1 MRIAVLGASGRVGR
15 LLVEQAAEQG
25 HQVVAL
31 VRTPDRFAV
40 PVGAGMSAA
49 SGTVEVRRG
58 DVTAPRAFPDLGDC
72 DVVVSAIGISK
83 GEGPGALVAG
93 ARALASTRVRTVWL
107 GALGSGTS
115 AGAGGAFYQVLMRVF
130 VGKELAEK
138 AEADRIALQAGATV
152 VHAPDLGDGPLSP
165 QRGVVRLADYRRPLL
180 IPRISRATAAA
191 VLLDEA
197 ENGGHGAEIVVAVGK
212 A

>member
-1 MRIAVLGASGRVGR
+1 MRVAVLGASGRVGR
-15 LLVEQAAEQG
+15 LLVDQAGGRG
-25 HQVVAL
+25 HHVVAL
-31 VRTPDRFAV
+31 VRTPDRFPV
-40 PVGAGMSAA
+40 SVGAGMSAA
-49 SGTVEVRRG
+49 SGHIEVRQA
-58 DVTAPRAFPDLGDC
+58 DVTAPHAFPDLGDC

-83 GEGPGALVAG
+83 GDGPGALVAG
-93 ARALASTRVRTVWL
+93 ARALAATRVRTVWL
-107 GALGSGTS
+107 GALGSGAS
-115 AGAGGAFYQVLMRVF
+115 AGAGGVFYQAVMRMF
-130 VGKELAEK
+130 VGGELAEK
-138 AEADRIALQAGATV
+138 AQADGIAVRSGATV

-165 QRGVVRLADYRRPLL
+165 RRGAVRLADYRRPLL